1 MRLDQSFHSY
11 GFIRTYGVWEYEMAC
26 KTALPY
32 GFELIYQYGNESNE
46 ISTLKLPVSGV
57 PSNQVI
63 SSSKTRRGQ
72 GSSRAGLV
80 NVVSHL

>member
-1 MRLDQSFHSY
+1 
-11 GFIRTYGVWEYEMAC
+11 MAC

-32 GFELIYQYGNESNE
+32 GFELIYQYSTEV
-46 ISTLKLPVSGV
+46 STLKLPVYPASHFFV
-57 PSNQVI
+57 
-63 SSSKTRRGQ
+63 RRGQ

>member
-32 GFELIYQYGNESNE
+32 GFELIYQYSTEV
-46 ISTLKLPVSGV
+46 STLKLPVYPASHFFV
-57 PSNQVI
+57 
-63 SSSKTRRGQ
+63 RRGQ